1 MAEKIARYYVAEN
14 NPDGGHFPG
23 VGLRDLTEE
32 EWAALPERVQ
42 KSVDASKMYHKA
54 APPGHVA
61 AVPYESGVKPKEQE
75 AEAVPAPPPTPP
87 QARPSSSPQAP
98 APSAPKEGGK

>member
-32 EWAALPERVQ
+32 EWDALPEGVQ
-42 KSVDASKMYHKA
+42 KSVDASDMYRKTKPDGWEA
-54 APPGHVA
+54 APA
-61 AVPYESGVKPKEQE
+61 YESGVKPKEQE
-75 AEAVPAPPPTPP
+75 AEAAPAPASTPP
-87 QARPSSSPQAP
+87 QAPPQAP
-98 APSAPKEGGK
+98 APSAPKEAKS